1 MPNFLLRAVGL
12 GFIVVLRKLIH
23 AKKCDLLS
31 DYQAPKRLFLIHALC
46 LSFCLAAPN
55 DSLIPANHSLVGAN
69 DGLASPNETDLHLD
83 NTVFNRSPSKNQEK
97 KIVDYVC
104 LCSSRLW
111 IKFSSKRACCIC
123 GRSKKYSVRIRRFPK
138 IGLLQTGFT
147 I

>member
-23 AKKCDLLS
+23 AKKSELLS

-46 LSFCLAAPN
+46 LSFCLVAPN

-83 NTVFNRSPSKNQEK
+83 NTIFNRSPSKSQEK

-104 LCSSRLW
+104 LCSSRL
-111 IKFSSKRACCIC
+111 
-123 GRSKKYSVRIRRFPK
+123 
-138 IGLLQTGFT
+138 
-147 I
+147 